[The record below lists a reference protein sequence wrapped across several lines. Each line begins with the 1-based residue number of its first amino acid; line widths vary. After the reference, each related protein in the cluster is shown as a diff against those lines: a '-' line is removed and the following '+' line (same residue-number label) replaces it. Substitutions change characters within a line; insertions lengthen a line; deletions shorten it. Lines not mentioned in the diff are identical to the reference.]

1 MNMKLK
7 KTFSDLLISPK
18 RTLLV
23 VFALVLGI
31 WGVGTVFVSNFIMT
45 NDLNANY
52 QSTIPTQLIM
62 HSDQFE
68 KLDLKEFN
76 NRPEVETAELRDFS
90 LQRIE
95 ISPNEWIPLWLY
107 GVDNFEDMK
116 MARIFPETGKKI
128 PDAGTMLMERDCK
141 HVTSIDTGD
150 SPRVRI
156 CSKMTEI
163 KVSGICFDPA
173 QAPATQDAFIY
184 AYTDKKSYS
193 QITGLPSNRRM
204 IVRLNNVHSA
214 EDVKRVSDVL
224 VKDLNAQGI
233 TVSSVEILKFNEHPH
248 QWQLNTLLFLIGTIG
263 LLAFIMG
270 AVLVSQLM
278 RSVMASQVR
287 QIGILKAIGGSQFQI
302 FQIYIAMLLIMGL
315 IAGLIAVP
323 LSVISGNAFS
333 EFVAYKLN
341 FNILTTTIPLS
352 VYAILIAASLL
363 LPVVLSF
370 GILLKGTAISIK
382 EALSDYGIS
391 QNTSGGEYKSTKK
404 LPVSNTFMLAARN
417 SVRNSKRLAVTILA
431 MALGVAIFSTGFN
444 VRQSLYNLL
453 SNVKN
458 EMRYDVQVVLSKQVS
473 REEALRPFKSLENV
487 KLIQLWNG
495 GRGEIQSKLLSTNK
509 GAGIVA
515 VPTNTELLKMKFIK
529 GSWIASSANLEIV
542 MNQQAWDIYKQP
554 AIGSEVML
562 TIENKNIKTRLVGV
576 TEQFEKAKVYMDID
590 KYDAIFNPNHLSN
603 SIMFVAK
610 TNDYESV
617 IDLKKNIEQAITPTD
632 FKVLYVMSQAE
643 RVKIIYDHLNI
654 ILMTIVFLSFLVL
667 VVSAIGM
674 ASATG
679 INIMERTREIGVM
692 RAIGAT
698 PKKIYSLFVMEGTIT
713 SVLSIALG
721 LIFSLPLSKLA
732 AIFFGNLM
740 LGKEAELQ
748 FAFSP
753 LGFGITV
760 VVTILFGW
768 LASRIPAKSAIK
780 VPTHK
785 ALSYE

>member
-1 MNMKLK
+1 MKLK
-7 KTFSDLLISPK
+7 KTLSDLLISPK
-18 RTLLV
+18 RTMLV

-31 WGVGTVFVSNFIMT
+31 WGVGTVFVSNFIMS

-52 QSTIPTQLIM
+52 QSTHPAQLIM
-62 HSDQFE
+62 HSNKFDS
-68 KLDLKEFN
+68 LDLKQFLS
-76 NRPEVETAELRDFS
+76 RPEVETAELRDFS

-95 ISPNEWIPLWLY
+95 IYPNDWIPLWLY
-107 GVDNFEDMK
+107 GVDDFNNMK
-116 MARIFPETGKKI
+116 LARIFPETGKKI
-128 PDAGTMLMERDCK
+128 PDTGTILMERDCK
-141 HVTSIDTGD
+141 HVTAIDTGD

-156 CSKMTEI
+156 GSKMTNV

-193 QITGLPSNRRM
+193 QITGLPSNHRM
-204 IVRLNNVHSA
+204 IVRLKDVHSA
-214 EDVKRVSDVL
+214 DDVKRVSDVL
-224 VKDLNAQGI
+224 TRDLNARGI
-233 TVSSVEILKFNEHPH
+233 TITSVEIPKFNEHPH

-287 QIGILKAIGGSQFQI
+287 QIGILKAIGGSQFQV
-302 FQIYIAMLLIMGL
+302 FQIYIAMLLIMGFV
-315 IAGLIAVP
+315 AGIFAVP
-323 LSVISGNAFS
+323 LSVASGKAFS
-333 EFVAYKLN
+333 QFVAWKLN

-352 VYAILIAASLL
+352 VYALLFAASLL
-363 LPVVLSF
+363 LPVVLSLS
-370 GILLKGTAISIK
+370 ILLKGSAVSVK
-382 EALSDYGIS
+382 EALSDYGIL
-391 QNTSGGEYKSTKK
+391 QNVSSRDCSLLKK
-404 LPVSNTFMLAARN
+404 LSYSNTFMLAARN
-417 SVRNSKRLAVTILA
+417 SLRNSRRLAVTILA

-444 VRQSLYNLL
+444 IRQSLWNLL

-458 EMRYDVQVVLSKQVS
+458 EMRYDVQVVLGKQIS
-473 REEALRPFKSLENV
+473 REEALRPFQSLDNV
-487 KLIQLWNG
+487 KQTQLWNG
-495 GRGEIQSKLLSTNK
+495 GRGELQSKLLSTNK

-515 VPTNTELLKMKFIK
+515 LPGSTELLKLKMIQ
-529 GSWIASSANLEIV
+529 GSWISASSDIEIV
-542 MNQQAWDIYKQP
+542 MNQQAWDIYKNP
-554 AIGSEVML
+554 AIGSQLMI
-562 TIENKNIKTRLVGV
+562 TIENKNINVRLTGIA
-576 TEQFEKAKVYMDID
+576 EQFEKAKIYMDID
-590 KYDAIFNPNHLSN
+590 KYDALFNPEHKVN

-610 TNDYESV
+610 KNEYKQV
-617 IDLKKNIEQAITPTD
+617 IDLKKAIENAIVPTS
-632 FKVLYVMSQAE
+632 FQVLYVMSQAE

-654 ILMTIVFLSFLVL
+654 ILMTIVLLSFLVL

-698 PKKIYSLFVMEGTIT
+698 PRKIYSLFVMEGMIT
-713 SVLSIALG
+713 SILSILLG
-721 LIFSLPLSKLA
+721 LLLSWPLSKLA

-748 FAFSP
+748 YAFSP
-753 LGFGITV
+753 LGFLITV
-760 VVTILFGW
+760 TVTILFGW
-768 LASRIPAKSAIK
+768 LASRIPAKSAVK

>member
-1 MNMKLK
+1 MKFK
-7 KTFSDLLISPK
+7 KTFSDLLTNPK

-31 WGVGTVFVSNFIMT
+31 WGVGTVFVSNFILT

-52 QSTIPTQLIM
+52 QSTHPAQLII
-62 HSDQFE
+62 HSKEFE
-68 KLDLKEFN
+68 KLNLQEFA
-76 NRPEVETAELRDFS
+76 NRPEVETAEYRDFS

-95 ISPNEWIPLWLY
+95 ISPDVWIPLWLY
-107 GVDNFEDMK
+107 GVNDFEKMK
-116 MARIFPETGKKI
+116 LARVFPETGKRI
-128 PDAGTMLMERDCK
+128 PDAGTILMERDCK
-141 HVTSIDTGD
+141 HITAVNTGD

-156 CSKMTEI
+156 GSKMANLE
-163 KVSGICFDPA
+163 VGGICFDPA

-184 AYTDKKSYS
+184 AYTDQKSYS
-193 QITGLPSNRRM
+193 LITGLPSNERL

-214 EDVKRVSDVL
+214 EDVKKTSDVL
-224 VKDLNAQGI
+224 VRDLNTKGI
-233 TVSSVEILKFNEHPH
+233 QVSSVEVPKFNEHPH
-248 QWQLNTLLFLIGTIG
+248 QWQLNTLIFLIGTIG

-287 QIGILKAIGGSQFQI
+287 QIGVLKAIGGSQYQV
-302 FQIYIAMLLIMGL
+302 FQIYIAMLLLLGL
-315 IAGLIAVP
+315 VAGIIAVP
-323 LSVISGNAFS
+323 LSVATGKAFS
-333 EFVAYKLN
+333 QFVAWKLN
-341 FNILTTTIPLS
+341 FNILTTTIPFY
-352 VYAILIAASLL
+352 VYALLIGASLL
-363 LPVVLSF
+363 LPVVLSLS
-370 GILLKGTAISIK
+370 ILLKGTAITVK
-382 EALSDYGIS
+382 KALSDYGITQDIS
-391 QNTSGGEYKSTKK
+391 PREYKLLKK
-404 LPVSNTFMLAARN
+404 LPVSNTFILA
-417 SVRNSKRLAVTILA
+417 VRNSLRNSRRLAVTILA

-444 VRQSLYNLL
+444 VRQSLWVLL

-473 REEALRPFKSLENV
+473 REEALRPFQSLENV

-515 VPTNTELLKMKFIK
+515 LPTNTELLKLKIIK
-529 GSWIASSANLEIV
+529 GTWLADSPDLEIV
-542 MNQQAWDIYKQP
+542 MNQQAWDVYKQP
-554 AIGSEVML
+554 AIGSQVIL
-562 TIENKNIKTRLVGV
+562 TIENKNIKARLVGIS
-576 TEQFEKAKVYMDID
+576 EQFEKAKIYMDID
-590 KYDAIFNPNHLSN
+590 KYDALFNPDHLVN

-610 TNDYESV
+610 ENDYNKV
-617 IDLKKNIEQAITPTD
+617 IALKKNIENAIAPTG

-667 VVSAIGM
+667 IMSAIGM

-698 PKKIYSLFVMEGTIT
+698 PRKIYSLFVMEGMIT
-713 SVLSIALG
+713 STLSIGLG
-721 LIFSLPLSKLA
+721 LLLSWPLSKLA
-732 AIFFGNLM
+732 SIFFGNLM
-740 LGKEAELQ
+740 LGKEAELGY
-748 FAFSP
+748 AFSLP
-753 LGFGITV
+753 GFWITFA
-760 VVTILFGW
+760 VTILFGW
-768 LASRIPAKSAIK
+768 LASRIPAKSAIN